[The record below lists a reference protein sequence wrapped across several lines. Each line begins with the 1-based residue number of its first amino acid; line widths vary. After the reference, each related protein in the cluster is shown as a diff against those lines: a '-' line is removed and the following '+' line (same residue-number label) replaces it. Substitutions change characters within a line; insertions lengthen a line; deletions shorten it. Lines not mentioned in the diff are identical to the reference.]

1 MTVYPGLYKLRGQQ
15 YNAGNRFRCRSSN
28 GKMTKSMPD
37 PNAHAD
43 IYRRAQEDDASAP
56 PPRPPQ
62 RAPEQWRDL
71 ISQRIEDA
79 MREGHFDNLR
89 GKGKPLDPAPEPHVP
104 PEMQMANSLLRNN
117 QLTPAWI
124 ADRSAMLA
132 EIERLRAKL
141 RQVVAD
147 FQAAQE
153 AAASEMARAA
163 LEQRWQRQLT
173 AWEEE
178 IRTLNR
184 RIELQNFK
192 QPVTFLEIV
201 KLRLADEIKRAG
213 GR

>member
-1 MTVYPGLYKLRGQQ
+1 
-15 YNAGNRFRCRSSN
+15 
-28 GKMTKSMPD
+28 MTKSMPD

>member
-1 MTVYPGLYKLRGQQ
+1 MTGP
-15 YNAGNRFRCRSSN
+15 
-28 GKMTKSMPD
+28 TPD

-43 IYRRAQEDDASAP
+43 EYRRAQEGADGAAP
-56 PPRPPQ
+56 QRPPH
-62 RAPEQWRDL
+62 RSPEQWRDL

-104 PEMQMANSLLRNN
+104 PDMQMANSLLKNN
-117 QLTPAWI
+117 TLTPAWI
-124 ADRSAMLA
+124 ADRNAMLT
-132 EIERLRAKL
+132 EIERFRAKL

-147 FQAAQE
+147 FRVARE
-153 AAASEMARAA
+153 AAGSEMAHAA
-163 LEQRWQRQLT
+163 LEQRWQLQLT

-201 KLRLADEIKRAG
+201 KLRLADEIERAG